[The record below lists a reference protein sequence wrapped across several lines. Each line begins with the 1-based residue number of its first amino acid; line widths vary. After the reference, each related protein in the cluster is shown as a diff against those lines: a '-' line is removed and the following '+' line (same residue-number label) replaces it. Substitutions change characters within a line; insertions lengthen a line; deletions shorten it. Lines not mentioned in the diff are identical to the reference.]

1 MKTKIIAVAILLFT
15 VLFINS
21 CEDKLAPLPTI
32 VVIGSSCDT
41 NNITFSSGSNT
52 MTNIINTQCGTGM
65 RSCHSPNSSSG
76 YDYTNYSV
84 ILANY
89 QKGWLYGDLF
99 QGYPHQMP
107 LTAQSGWSDSSGCM
121 LAKFKAWMDRGCP
134 Q

>member
-1 MKTKIIAVAILLFT
+1 MKTKVIVVAILLFT
-15 VLFINS
+15 VFFINS
-21 CEDKLAPLPTI
+21 CEDKLAPLPNI
-32 VVIGSSCDT
+32 AGIGSSCDT

-52 MTNIINTQCGTGM
+52 MISIINTQCGTGM
-65 RSCHSPNSSSG
+65 SSCHSPNSSSG

-84 ILANY
+84 IFSNY

-107 LTAQSGWSDSSGCM
+107 QTAQPGWGDSSACM
-121 LAKFKAWMDRGCP
+121 LAKFNAWMNQGCK